1 MSFHFI
7 LDNYATFHKKEAW
20 SRGTSEVSGAGGP
33 GFNSPMVLGGSFQIC
48 ELGELIACLVVVF
61 GYVEECPVLFFFFK
75 NTKKNLGGFSKMRKR
90 SRVFRN

>member
-61 GYVEECPVLFFFFK
+61 GYVEECPVLFF
-75 NTKKNLGGFSKMRKR
+75 L
-90 SRVFRN
+90 

>member
-7 LDNYATFHKKEAW
+7 LDNNAIFHKKEAW

-48 ELGELIACLVVVF
+48 DLG
-61 GYVEECPVLFFFFK
+61 
-75 NTKKNLGGFSKMRKR
+75 S
-90 SRVFRN
+90 